1 MDMFLLF
8 VVIFLCVMIGVG
20 LSALLLAVLFRLFLR
35 WSGAPGQNAHTAAAA
50 STVKPLAAV
59 AARPQAPPA
68 L

>member
-8 VVIFLCVMIGVG
+8 VVIFLCVVIGVG

-35 WSGAPGQNAHTAAAA
+35 LSGAPGQNVHTGAV
-50 STVKPLAAV
+50 SPVKPLAAV

>member
-8 VVIFLCVMIGVG
+8 VVIFLCVIIGVG

-35 WSGAPGQNAHTAAAA
+35 LSGPGQNAQTTG
-50 STVKPLAAV
+50 SPVKPLATV
-59 AARPQAPPA
+59 AAGPQTPTA

>member
-8 VVIFLCVMIGVG
+8 LVIFLCVIIGVG

-35 WSGAPGQNAHTAAAA
+35 LSGAPGEKAHAGTA
-50 STVKPLAAV
+50 SKPLAAV
-59 AARPQAPPA
+59 AAAPQAPTA

>member
-8 VVIFLCVMIGVG
+8 VVIFLCVIIGIG

-35 WSGAPGQNAHTAAAA
+35 LSATPGQNADIGPA
-50 STVKPLAAV
+50 SPVKPLAAV
-59 AARPQAPPA
+59 AAQPTAPPA